1 MAFKMNRPVIK
12 GTANHKASV
21 AKATSKSIVSQ
32 RRTQADAGL
41 VGASRALGKSYKPQE
56 IDFELDKINIDVPEK
71 KESKDKEPK
80 DKEPRVKKEKKVK
93 VKKDKE
99 PKVKKE
105 KEPKVKRDTW
115 YRDVDEDGNIISRT
129 YQGIKD
135 KIRSKREQKELD
147 FQAEQEKKNRIQ
159 AEKDAAYVGK
169 GEQEVLV
176 ENYKGS
182 KEELAYL
189 KEQERL
195 AAEAKKKQMAKKA
208 VIEVEKPTVGA
219 VGEEA
224 IRNYTKDEQKRLQ
237 TEGVFNEQVMRV
249 VLPEEQDSD
258 GNFIGG
264 KEKDVTVIE
273 PVVEKKKTTTSSP
286 RQRRLDKKYENA
298 GPSVRANM
306 EADGYVPP
314 GVTQV
319 QQQKV
324 FNDWKKDNN
333 IPKDTKLTQEQIE
346 EFSEYESNVDYTKV
360 GGGKSPAAMRDN
372 RIYRNA
378 IKGGAVQRNMIK
390 SGYKPE

>member
-21 AKATSKSIVSQ
+21 AKATSESIVSQ

>member
-1 MAFKMNRPVIK
+1 MNRPIIK
-12 GTANHKASV
+12 GTANHKASI
-21 AKATSKSIVSQ
+21 AKAKAQSIVSQ

-41 VGASRALGKSYKPQE
+41 VSAADALGKSYKPQA
-56 IDFELDKINIDVPEK
+56 IDFELDKIDIDVPEK

>member
-21 AKATSKSIVSQ
+21 AKATSESIVSQ

-41 VGASRALGKSYKPQE
+41 VAASRALGKSYKPQA
-56 IDFELDKINIDVPEK
+56 IDFELDKIDIDVPEK
-71 KESKDKEPK
+71 KESKEKQPRIKKEK
-80 DKEPRVKKEKKVK
+80 QPRVKKEKKVK

-105 KEPKVKRDTW
+105 KGE
-115 YRDVDEDGNIISRT
+115 NIFEKGYKS
-129 YQGIKD
+129 IKD
-135 KIRSKREQKELD
+135 KIRSKREQKKLD
-147 FQAEQEKKNRIQ
+147 FQAKQEEKNRIQ
-159 AEKDAAYVGK
+159 AEKDAMYVGE
-169 GEQEVLV
+169 GEQEMLV
-176 ENYKGS
+176 SDYRGS
-182 KEELAYL
+182 KEELAYV
-189 KEQERL
+189 KERERL
-195 AAEAKKKQMAKKA
+195 AAEAKRKQMAKKA

-224 IRNYTKDEQKRLQ
+224 IRNYTKEEQKRLQ
-237 TEGVFNEQVMRV
+237 TEGIFNEQVMRV
-249 VLPEEQDSD
+249 VLPEEQDKA

-306 EADGYVPP
+306 EADGYIPP
-314 GVTQV
+314 
-319 QQQKV
+319 
-324 FNDWKKDNN
+324 
-333 IPKDTKLTQEQIE
+333 
-346 EFSEYESNVDYTKV
+346 
-360 GGGKSPAAMRDN
+360 KSKTAMNMRDN

-378 IKGGAVQRNMIK
+378 VKGGIVQQNMIK
-390 SGYKPE
+390 SGYMPE

>member
-1 MAFKMNRPVIK
+1 MNRPVIK

-41 VGASRALGKSYKPQE
+41 VAASRALGKSYKPQE

>member
-21 AKATSKSIVSQ
+21 AKATSESIVSQ

-390 SGYKPE
+390 SGYIPE